1 MARGASTFRQRD
13 LTAAVKA
20 MVAAGQKVSRVE
32 VGKDGGFVITLV
44 DPNAKTAKRGDDE
57 TPEDL
62 RKLL

>member
-1 MARGASTFRQRD
+1 MARTPSTFRQRD

-20 MVAAGQKVSRVE
+20 VVAAGQKVTRVVVE
-32 VGKDGGFVITLV
+32 KDGRIVLT
-44 DPNAKTAKRGDDE
+44 TAVLDDVAPANGSAE